1 MKSFPQM
8 TCIGSEEHAEKII
21 GRNRADKKI
30 LFLIV
35 SSRPRLRASVQIFAN
50 PEDKLQNLADK
61 VEWVK
66 RESSAGG

>member
-30 LFLIV
+30 LFLII
-35 SSRPRLRASVQIFAN
+35 SSRPKIRAFAFFFKPKN
-50 PEDKLQNLADK
+50 KL
-61 VEWVK
+61 
-66 RESSAGG
+66 